1 MTSPDRL
8 RQVTFLPEPKAPP
21 GPSTAQWGRPVLR
34 PLPGGDLGA
43 AREILDHEAA
53 PPSRTLAR
61 QDSAKASIS
70 PGAVSVDPARAEPAP
85 IADFYASIVSA
96 CADRIAML
104 ARHRDQRPLGSRPR
118 AEERLLAQIDAIL
131 ACGPGAIRDLEAYW
145 HARRDDEEPYRIWP
159 IVFTLACLDGPKPL
173 LAIERVIESL
183 PEGALDKALC
193 AADAIVASPHP
204 HWMPLALDLLASPYP
219 LARVVGV
226 EVLSRRQSFSIEQA
240 DENLHDSSAEVIAA
254 AIRALARHP
263 DARLPSPRI
272 TACLASSDPTLA
284 AEAARAIT
292 LRGSQD
298 PCQALR
304 AGAALGRVLTPVAQ
318 IEIVALIGSLDDV
331 PLVQS
336 ILGRAR
342 VTPEILRA
350 IGRLGSAGTWSFL
363 LHYLAD
369 SDLARAAQEALETV
383 FGELVPGG
391 KEGRVPATWRE
402 AIARKGLDPA
412 TRYRRG
418 LPWAAATV
426 AAECQSGAL
435 ARVEIDRRV
444 DELRARTARFHALD
458 TSAFW
463 PDLAPALDDLAR
475 AHGGAS

>member
-1 MTSPDRL
+1 MTSPDRF
-8 RQVTFLPEPKAPP
+8 RQVTFLPEPKGPP
-21 GPSTAQWGRPVLR
+21 GPSTAQWGRPALM

-43 AREILDHEAA
+43 AREMLDHEAP

-61 QDSAKASIS
+61 QDGVEASFA
-70 PGAVSVDPARAEPAP
+70 PGVVSIDPERAAPTP
-85 IADFYASIVSA
+85 IADFYASVVSA
-96 CADRIAML
+96 CADRIGML
-104 ARHRDQRPLGSRPR
+104 ARHRDQRPLGGRAR

-159 IVFTLACLDGPKPL
+159 IVVTLACLDGPRPL

-183 PEGALDKALC
+183 PADALDRALC
-193 AADAIVASPHP
+193 AADCITASPHP
-204 HWMPLALDLLASPYP
+204 HWMPLALDLIASPHP
-219 LARVVGV
+219 LARVVGI
-226 EVLSRRQSFSIEQA
+226 EVLSRRQSFSLEQA
-240 DENLHDSSAEVIAA
+240 DEQLQDASAQVIAA

-263 DARLPSPRI
+263 DAKLPSPRI
-272 TACLASSDPTLA
+272 TACLASSDPAIAT
-284 AEAARAIT
+284 EAARAVT
-292 LRGSQD
+292 LWGSPD
-298 PCQALR
+298 PCQSLR
-304 AGAALGRVLTPVAQ
+304 TGAPLGRVLPPLTQ
-318 IEIVALIGSLDDV
+318 IEIVALAGSLDDV

-383 FGELVPGG
+383 FGSLVPGG
-391 KEGRVPATWRE
+391 KQGRVPAIWRE
-402 AIARKGLDPA
+402 AIAQKGLDPA

-418 LPWAAATV
+418 LPWTAATV
-426 AAECQSGAL
+426 VAECQSGAL
-435 ARVEIDRRV
+435 SRAEIDRRV
-444 DELRARTARFHALD
+444 DEVRARTARFHTVD
-458 TSAFW
+458 TGAFW
-463 PDLAPALDDLAR
+463 PDLALALGDLAR